1 MPAPFTPRADRML
14 RIVPLFAAIT
24 LVAAVWA
31 LVAWQRSAPATGVGS
46 PRAQPVSFSHA
57 LHAGRL
63 DIDCR
68 FCHTGV
74 DRGAVAGL
82 PTTQTCMTCH
92 SQIWLGA
99 TPLAPLRESFAS
111 GEPLSWARLHRLPD
125 HVRFHHAIHLD
136 KGVACATCHGAV
148 EEMVETV
155 RVRQMTMAWCLDCH
169 RAPERHL
176 VAPAS
181 LSASADPRAI
191 LAHLGID
198 PAGLTDCSVCHY

>member
-1 MPAPFTPRADRML
+1 
-14 RIVPLFAAIT
+14 
-24 LVAAVWA
+24 
-31 LVAWQRSAPATGVGS
+31 
-46 PRAQPVSFSHA
+46 
-57 LHAGRL
+57 
-63 DIDCR
+63 
-68 FCHTGV
+68 
-74 DRGAVAGL
+74 
-82 PTTQTCMTCH
+82 
-92 SQIWLGA
+92 
-99 TPLAPLRESFAS
+99 
-111 GEPLSWARLHRLPD
+111 
-125 HVRFHHAIHLD
+125 
-136 KGVACATCHGAV
+136 V